1 MSLVIEALG
10 REALQ
15 EIQIR
20 KEFAVDV
27 RREGELDELE
37 VRVEVRN
44 AEPAAVAN
52 ALEQGLRNGLGLR
65 AVVRSVEFGT
75 LPRFELK
82 ARRFTDHR

>member
-1 MSLVIEALG
+1 MNW
-10 REALQ
+10 
-15 EIQIR
+15 
-20 KEFAVDV
+20 K
-27 RREGELDELE
+27 
-37 VRVEVRN
+37 VRVEVMN

-52 ALEQGLRNGLGLR
+52 AVGQGLRNGLGLR